1 MNLNDE
7 YFDDND
13 KDDYEEEKKSLKN
26 MSLYQ
31 IQENYKFI
39 LKKKVFNY
47 FEKK

>member
-13 KDDYEEEKKSLKN
+13 KDDYEKKEKSLKN
-26 MSLYQ
+26 ISLYQ
-31 IQENYKFI
+31 IQENYKLI
-39 LKKKVFNY
+39 LKKKIFNH